1 MSIPADAHAFERW
14 LRTPWRRI
22 LLVVASVLLL
32 AGASTLL
39 MADAMADLDRDL
51 DLWLAFR
58 RRLISWSL
66 WGLCFEPL
74 LWLSAQL
81 PKIVKPV
88 GLIVLTHAVLSV
100 LCALGLREVDLT
112 LGEAWSPG
120 DPAGAFERGA
130 GPGSAPPGP
139 GRRADRPERPER
151 DRAEEFRPDRPS
163 LEPGSEERLDRR
175 GGTWAG
181 RPRTW
186 QRRSRHRLI
195 ESNVILYWLIVG
207 LGLALRSYV
216 SHRDQE
222 RRATGLELRTTRLEG
237 ELTTA
242 RLAQLEAQLHPHFLF
257 NALHSVGGLI
267 RDGQRETALSTLS
280 ALGDLLRATLQHG
293 VSGEVLFGDEVD
305 LVEAYLDVE
314 RIRLGDRLEA
324 DLEIDLS
331 ATSVPVPPLL
341 LLPLVENS
349 IKHAVANRPEGGR
362 IELLARREDDK
373 LLITLS
379 DDGPGFPAEILAG
392 EAPGEG
398 IGLSNTRS
406 RIQALYGEDAIQIE
420 NSSGNGARVVIQIP
434 IDD

>member
-58 RRLISWSL
+58 RRLISWGL

-81 PKIVKPV
+81 PKVVKPV
-88 GLIVLTHAVLSV
+88 GLIVLTHAILSV

-120 DPAGAFERGA
+120 DPAGAFERGP
-130 GPGSAPPGP
+130 GPAPPGP
-139 GRRADRPERPER
+139 GRRPDRPERPER
-151 DRAEEFRPDRPS
+151 DRAEELRPDRPS
-163 LEPGSEERLDRR
+163 LEPGSDERMERR
-175 GGTWAG
+175 GTWPG
-181 RPRTW
+181 RSRTW
-186 QRRSRHRLI
+186 QRRGRHRLI

-267 RDGQRETALSTLS
+267 RDGQREAALSTLS

-324 DLEIDLS
+324 SLEIGPAAS
-331 ATSVPVPPLL
+331 SVSVPTLL

-349 IKHAVANRPEGGR
+349 IKHAVANRTEGGR
-362 IELLARREDDK
+362 IELHASCEDGQ

-379 DDGPGFPAEILAG
+379 DDGPGFPPEVIAG
-392 EAPGEG
+392 EATGGG
-398 IGLSNTRS
+398 IGLSNTKGRV
-406 RIQALYGEDAIQIE
+406 QALYGEDAILLE
-420 NSSGNGARVVIQIP
+420 SSTAGGAQVRIRIP